1 MSAHQQPASTPA
13 EPHRVT
19 VDHVKTPSEDIV
31 VVDVREPEELT
42 APGAMTF
49 PGAVNYP
56 LGPLLRDRSTNSLK
70 HNLATKKE
78 IVTLCNGGYRSGI
91 AAQQLAAFGF
101 NAGVL
106 DGQYN

>member
-1 MSAHQQPASTPA
+1 MNVVIIPQSPASMSAHQQPASTPA

-56 LGPLLRDRSTNSLK
+56 RMFILADGFMSL
-70 HNLATKKE
+70 
-78 IVTLCNGGYRSGI
+78 
-91 AAQQLAAFGF
+91 
-101 NAGVL
+101 
-106 DGQYN
+106 